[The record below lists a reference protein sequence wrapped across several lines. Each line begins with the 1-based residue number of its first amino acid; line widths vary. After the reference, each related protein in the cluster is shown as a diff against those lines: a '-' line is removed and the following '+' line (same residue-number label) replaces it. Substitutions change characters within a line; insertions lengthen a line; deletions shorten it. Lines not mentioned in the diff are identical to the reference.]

1 MDVSGDH
8 PPCVNIGVLNAGKA
22 LLGREMKPTEVGV
35 LGSRFTAALLGVRND
50 IGAGL
55 DAALLLSKGSFLTA
69 SKARFNFCAER
80 SAFNAAAVVT
90 ATWGITA
97 DGFLTLDSENRLSR
111 EPRTLGDTSS
121 LLIRCW
127 SLATSPLCCVIEIS
141 MLRKVRFTVSKDGAF
156 RLGLPAFN
164 SASLFL
170 EDCRWS
176 SSFCTRSLI
185 VLISLRS
192 CD

>member
-22 LLGREMKPTEVGV
+22 LLGREMKLIGVGV
-35 LGSRFTAALLGVRND
+35 VGSCFTAALLGVRND
-50 IGAGL
+50 VGAGL

-69 SKARFNFCAER
+69 SRARFNFCAER

-97 DGFLTLDSENRLSR
+97 EGFLTLDSESCLSR
-111 EPRTLGDTSS
+111 GPETLEDMSS

-127 SLATSPLCCVIEIS
+127 SFATSPLCCVIEIS
-141 MLRKVRFTVSKDGAF
+141 MLRKARFTVSKDGA
-156 RLGLPAFN
+156 L
-164 SASLFL
+164 
-170 EDCRWS
+170 
-176 SSFCTRSLI
+176 
-185 VLISLRS
+185 
-192 CD
+192 